1 MPKRRLRFKKKF
13 NIDYAKLTD
22 ELYDAICHKVSME
35 EMLGG
40 YEHLGYFEDM
50 GFDRGY
56 YFMFDKNDPE
66 VCRKIWNLHKKAVM
80 ERFKT
85 DPKNNAGTRPF
96 LWWIS
101 ERPEDIR
108 IIRYEKWMDNSD
120 KKPEPVELP
129 DGSLEYEYPI
139 YEDQAEYL
147 KRLDLL
153 ESWEIQE
160 IKALEERSSD
170 FEEEERPPGF
180 EEEEGID
187 ELPY

>member
-1 MPKRRLRFKKKF
+1 MPRKRIKSKKKKI
-13 NIDYAKLTD
+13 NIDYRKLTYD
-22 ELYDAICHKVSME
+22 LYEAICHRVSME
-35 EMLGG
+35 EHLGD
-40 YEHLGYFEDM
+40 YKHLGYREHLD
-50 GFDRGY
+50 GNLNY
-56 YFMFDKNDPE
+56 YFFFDKNDPK

-80 ERFKT
+80 EKWKT
-85 DPKNNAGTRPF
+85 DKNNVGSRPF
-96 LWWIS
+96 LWWIC
-101 ERPEDIR
+101 ERPEDIK